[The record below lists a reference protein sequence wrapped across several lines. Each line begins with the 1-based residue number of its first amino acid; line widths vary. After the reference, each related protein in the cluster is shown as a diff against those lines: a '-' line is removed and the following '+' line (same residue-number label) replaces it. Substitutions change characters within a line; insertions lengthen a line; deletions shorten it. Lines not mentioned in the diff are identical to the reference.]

1 MNENEL
7 AIKMA
12 KLILELSPAIDTLN
26 EEWYKE
32 DNDDDFEKANEVV
45 ETLMKEAK
53 ALARTVLEIAQ

>member
-7 AIKMA
+7 ATKMA